1 MKYIVVKNKEG
12 KKVYELNISDAELAI
27 AEKLGLT
34 SQQYITER
42 VKLGMD
48 EKGAKHK

>member
-12 KKVYELNISDAELAI
+12 KKVYELTISDAELAI

-34 SQQYITER
+34 SQQYIIER
-42 VKLGMD
+42 VKLGID